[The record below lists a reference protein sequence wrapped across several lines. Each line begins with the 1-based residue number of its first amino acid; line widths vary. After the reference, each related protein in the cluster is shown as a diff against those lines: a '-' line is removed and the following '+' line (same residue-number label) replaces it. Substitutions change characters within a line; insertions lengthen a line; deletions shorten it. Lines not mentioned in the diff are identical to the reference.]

1 MADEEKTLDQM
12 AAEALEKINA
22 DIARKDQEERDRLAR
37 QVADEQEALSQ
48 KPVRTGPMSVPDW
61 ALNTSSAPVP
71 PAAMTEY
78 ELKPD
83 DTLSHVA
90 LKFYGNAGRDYWMV
104 IYEANMDVIGDN
116 PGIVRPGTM
125 LKIPELPEGLK

>member
-22 DIARKDQEERDRLAR
+22 DLARKDQEERDQLAR
-37 QVADEQEALSQ
+37 QVADEQEALAQ
-48 KPVRTGPMSVPDW
+48 KTRRPGPMGVPEC
-61 ALNTSSAPVP
+61 ALNNSAAPA

-78 ELKPD
+78 ELMPD

-104 IYEANMDVIGDN
+104 IYEANKDVIGDN
-116 PGIVRPGTM
+116 PGIVRPGTV
-125 LKIPELPEGLK
+125 LKIPELPEALK